1 MRSGNETIGMPV
13 VTYDTGEEIG
23 RVKDLIVHRAK
34 KCVVGL
40 LVKTTAL
47 FHHTK
52 VVSLS
57 DVMSF
62 EDSGVMIRAA
72 NSLVSLSEMPESA
85 RLLERKRLN
94 ESTLISR
101 DGHEIGRIFDFQFE
115 EKSGELKG
123 FDVAVEFDG
132 ESEDD
137 SPIETEFLP
146 FSDEIFLGRDDVIA
160 SNQAI
165 ALLMNGSDED
175 HSWNAD
181 TSEMPVVDLPPPKLA
196 IPAAPPP
203 MKIAAQVEQ
212 RKSVVPDELN
222 VTAQGSTLTIGF
234 KSKEIPDDL
243 SIAGYRDQILKSLAE
258 REGCTK
264 LVFDVANFKLL
275 PSTMLGMLVGLRKKV
290 DKIEIHNA
298 SRDVHEVLKMMGF
311 DKYMTIRDQGL

>member
-212 RKSVVPDELN
+212 RKSVVPDEDR
-222 VTAQGSTLTIGF
+222 
-234 KSKEIPDDL
+234 KS
-243 SIAGYRDQILKSLAE
+243 
-258 REGCTK
+258 
-264 LVFDVANFKLL
+264 VV
-275 PSTMLGMLVGLRKKV
+275 
-290 DKIEIHNA
+290 
-298 SRDVHEVLKMMGF
+298 
-311 DKYMTIRDQGL
+311 